1 MKKSSKFLLGLF
13 VAMFAIFTVSC
24 EKEWSSNDQKTET
37 EVSFGITNPLQL
49 KSDGA
54 DIECT
59 GLEPTSAL
67 IVIDGVEYNP
77 AVFYLNGNLY
87 TEVIKLASGEHTVES
102 FTLLNGT
109 EIISATPVEDSDYA
123 IYVNQTVPFDFT
135 TTVFDKTE
143 VGIEVL
149 CFNTAE
155 FTNFGFNWFNIGQ
168 IEVFEIPF
176 FGDVCHDVEE
186 FDAPYSDYF
195 NVADYP
201 FDVPALFEIRTFAGE
216 QPLKTFTNVPFTNN
230 PIKVEWFTHSNAII
244 EFTFELW
251 VYDMTETLVLVE
263 TITFNSENPL
273 VPLTNDVVDFVIGD
287 CYYGGTPPQFPLS
300 W

>member
-1 MKKSSKFLLGLF
+1 MKIFKFLSIILLFTVGLF
-13 VAMFAIFTVSC
+13 FTSC
-24 EKEWSSNDQKTET
+24 EKEWSSDDQKTET

-77 AVFYLNGNLY
+77 VVFYLNGNLY

-109 EIISATPVEDSDYA
+109 EIISATPAEDSDYA

-143 VGIEVL
+143 VGVEVL
-149 CFNTAE
+149 CFTPAQ

-176 FGDVCHDVEE
+176 FGDICHDGVFGQFYSQY
-186 FDAPYSDYF
+186 FDIE
-195 NVADYP
+195 DYP
-201 FDVPALFEIRTFAGE
+201 FDVPALFEITVIANGD
-216 QPLKTFTNVPFTNN
+216 QLKTFSNVPFVNE
-230 PIKVEWFTHSNAII
+230 PVRVEWFTHSNMLVEFQLLLSVYDVETGLLELVDTI
-244 EFTFELW
+244 EF
-251 VYDMTETLVLVE
+251 D
-263 TITFNSENPL
+263 SENPL
-273 VPLTNDVVDFVIGD
+273 VPLTNNVVDFVIGD
-287 CYYGGTPPQFPLS
+287 CWYGGTAPQLQY
-300 W
+300 